1 MASGAEGLDTRLRA
15 VSLEGA
21 TSSSRLS
28 ASTGASEDPSART
41 FELELVAKSAP
52 GRGAVATCAAAAGSL
67 VVVGTSAGICTVHDF
82 ADGSS
87 RDVDCAS
94 LARGDRHGSS
104 SPSVAGIGSD
114 ALGRLTLAFGA
125 SSSANAAAQNQPRNI
140 AVAALWLDPTGAH
153 CVVTLRDASD
163 GSDAGWGY
171 FHARSWRRLKS
182 LAAPS
187 PARAGSVTPR
197 SARRNP
203 RGDQPRGHR
212 AGMEA
217 GRVRR

>member
-52 GRGAVATCAAAAGSL
+52 GRGAVATCAAAAGGL

-125 SSSANAAAQNQPRNI
+125 SSSATPFCFS
-140 AVAALWLDPTGAH
+140 TGK
-153 CVVTLRDASD
+153 R
-163 GSDAGWGY
+163 
-171 FHARSWRRLKS
+171 RRIKKERRL
-182 LAAPS
+182 
-187 PARAGSVTPR
+187 
-197 SARRNP
+197 
-203 RGDQPRGHR
+203 
-212 AGMEA
+212 
-217 GRVRR
+217 